1 MAGGASRQGRFCYD
15 ARDMQDLSAL
25 AAKHAAD
32 TVNLALKHDPARKA
46 LVVFDAQSPLSRLV
60 AGAYASALPNAARV
74 DYDATTKET
83 ILAAIERLQPYDL
96 VVMIQS
102 MTFRLDEFRIRIEL
116 FKRKLAVIEHVH
128 LERATDDRQMEIYV
142 DAMAYDAS
150 YYRPLGHALKAKID
164 AAATVKVFCD
174 GTTLTYEGGME
185 PTKLN
190 IGDYEG
196 MTNVGGTFPIGEVF
210 SEPRDLAM
218 VDGEVKLFAFA
229 GLDHLVQ
236 THEPFVVRIEK
247 GLVVSHE
254 GPASFQEVL
263 DQISADEQVMV
274 REFGIGLNP
283 AMGKDRLLKDI
294 TAFERQKG
302 LHLSLGEKHGVYK
315 KPGFNPKKTHFHI
328 DVFVDVERIEVDG
341 EALVY

>member
-1 MAGGASRQGRFCYD
+1 MK
-15 ARDMQDLSAL
+15 DLSAL

-32 TVNLALKHDPARKA
+32 TVRLALKHEPARKA

-60 AGAYASALPNAARV
+60 TEAYRSALPEAEFV
-74 DYDATTKET
+74 DYDATTRET
-83 ILAAIERLQPYDL
+83 ILAAIELLQPRDL

-142 DAMAYDAS
+142 DAMAYDPS

-164 AAATVKVFCD
+164 AAETVKVFCA
-174 GTTLTYEGGME
+174 GTTLTYDGGME

-218 VDGEVKLFAFA
+218 VNGEVKLFAFA

-236 THEPFVVRIEK
+236 MHEPFTVRIEK
-247 GLVVSHE
+247 GIVVSHE